1 MKKKK
6 EKEAVEE
13 MLLSAEKE
21 PMEVPADSEESA
33 EDPAFSKMKE
43 DISLFHSLFPDVD
56 ADEIPQE
63 VWQKVEKGE
72 SLSASFA
79 LYFLMQKKEE
89 EHIQK
94 INEENEKKAPPK
106 IKSDGAESDYF
117 SPEAVKSMSRSE
129 IKKNYNKILSSMEK
143 WN

>member
-1 MKKKK
+1 MH
-6 EKEAVEE
+6 AEE
-13 MLLSAEKE
+13 MILSAEKE
-21 PMEVPADSEESA
+21 PMDAEAEGKDSA

-43 DISLFHSLFPDVD
+43 DISLFHSLFPNVD

-63 VWQKVEKGE
+63 VWERVEKGE

-79 LYFLMQKKEE
+79 LYAFMQKKEA

-129 IKKNYNKILSSMEK
+129 IKKHYNKILSSMEK

>member
-6 EKEAVEE
+6 EKDAAEE
-13 MLLSAEKE
+13 KIHAQEELLQAEE
-21 PMEVPADSEESA
+21 EESGSA
-33 EDPAFSKMKE
+33 KEMAFSKMKE
-43 DISLFHSLFPDVD
+43 DISLFHSLWPDVD

-63 VWQKVEKGE
+63 VWARVEKGE

-79 LYFLMQKKEE
+79 LYMLMQEKEA

-106 IKSDGAESDYF
+106 IKSDGTESDYF
-117 SPEAVKSMSRSE
+117 SPEAVKNMSRSE
-129 IKKNYNKILSSMEK
+129 IKKNYNKILSSMEQ